1 MFDIGWSELLVIAV
15 VAIVVVGPKELP
27 KLMRSFG
34 FYAGKL
40 RRAAAEFR
48 RQFDD
53 AMREAELEEV
63 KKAIESVRTETRALD
78 EKAPLDRPLMVEKAE
93 TAAARPRPPRRSR
106 RRRRRANAP
115 RRKPR
120 RKPSGRQARQ
130 ERRGARAMSDDDIEA
145 SKAPLIEHLIE
156 LRRRLMLGAAC
167 DLRRLSRVLLV
178 RQAHLQSAC
187 SGHTGSRRAPMPRSR

>member
-34 FYAGKL
+34 YYAGKL

-63 KKAIESVRTETRALD
+63 KKAIESVRTETRLA
-78 EKAPLDRPLMVEKAE
+78 RRQS
-93 TAAARPRPPRRSR
+93 AARTS
-106 RRRRRANAP
+106 
-115 RRKPR
+115 
-120 RKPSGRQARQ
+120 
-130 ERRGARAMSDDDIEA
+130 A
-145 SKAPLIEHLIE
+145 SW
-156 LRRRLMLGAAC
+156 
-167 DLRRLSRVLLV
+167 
-178 RQAHLQSAC
+178 
-187 SGHTGSRRAPMPRSR
+187 